1 LAGQEL
7 VEGDMSAETLA
18 AVSREVVT
26 LEECVRMMNE

>member
-1 LAGQEL
+1 
-7 VEGDMSAETLA
+7 MSAETLA